1 MGNIND
7 VVEINITRQ
16 TKTVSRQG
24 FGTPLIIGS
33 NCDFVE
39 RVRAYSNMDGI
50 KNDFATTD
58 FEYKMAQKIFDQ
70 TIHPK
75 QIKIGRCGVPV
86 KMKLNVKISIVA
98 NNASYTIKLGDTSFT
113 IDSGASATGASI
125 ATALTT
131 AINAGTE
138 PVTATASTDNL
149 NLEAD
154 SAGIDFTFSVTKN
167 LSVKSL
173 HTYSEDL
180 VTAFNAIRS
189 EDDDFY
195 FLLLSNRT
203 KSEIVKASESIES
216 TTKIFIACTCDT
228 DVKQVGT
235 EDVASVLK
243 SFNYDRTHLVY
254 TEHPE
259 GCVDAAWNSV
269 MAPKTPGQATWKF
282 KSLKGPVAEKL
293 TDTTELNR
301 ILAKNCNLYDTI
313 SGSNLTRE
321 GVVVSG
327 EFTDIIHGTDWIT
340 VNVQADV
347 YDALI
352 NQDKIPFTKAG
363 VDVIRNKIAAVL
375 KKAITNGILKDD
387 PAPEVNVPE
396 ISDISTS
403 DKATRFLDNIG
414 FTGFYQGAIHKIKIS
429 GNLSV

>member
-1 MGNIND
+1 MGNINE

-33 NCDFVE
+33 NCDFIE

-50 KNDFATTD
+50 KNDFAVTD

-86 KMKLNVKISIVA
+86 KMKLNVKIYTVA
-98 NNASYTIKLGDTSFT
+98 NNTDYTIKLNDTSFT
-113 IDSGASATGASI
+113 INSGSSATAQSI

-154 SAGIDFTFSVTKN
+154 TAGIDFMLSISKN
-167 LSVKSL
+167 LAAKSVN
-173 HTYSEDL
+173 TYSEDL
-180 VTAFNAIRS
+180 TTAFNAMRS

-195 FLLLSNRT
+195 FVLLCNRAQ
-203 KSEIVKASESIES
+203 SEITKIAAAVES
-216 TTKIFIACTCDT
+216 TIKMSILCTCDT
-228 DVKQVGT
+228 EAKQVGT
-235 EDVASVLK
+235 TDISSVLK
-243 SFNYDRTHLVY
+243 SFKYDRTALVY

-259 GCVDAAWNSV
+259 DCVDAAWDSV

-282 KSLKGPVAEKL
+282 KSLNGVRAEKL

-301 ILAKNCNLYDTI
+301 LIAKNCNVYDTI
-313 SGSNLTRE
+313 SGTDLMRE

-327 EFTDIIHGTDWIT
+327 EYIDIIHGTDWIT
-340 VNVQADV
+340 VNVQAEV
-347 YDALI
+347 YDALK

-363 VDVIRNKIAAVL
+363 IDVIRNKILAVL
-375 KKAITNGILKDD
+375 KTAVSNGILKDD
-387 PAPEVNVPE
+387 PSPVVLMPE

-403 DKATRFLDNIG
+403 DKSTRFLDNVG
-414 FTGFYQGAIHKIKIS
+414 FTGYYQGAIHKVKIN